1 MPALSAER
9 WRAISPYLD
18 QALDLP
24 TADRAAW
31 LESICARDAGLAV
44 DLQTLLAE
52 QDRVRPSRFLEQSV
66 PLTSRMALTLS
77 LAGQTIGAYSL
88 VSPIGQGS
96 RGSV

>member
-1 MPALSAER
+1 M
-9 WRAISPYLD
+9 
-18 QALDLP
+18 
-24 TADRAAW
+24 
-31 LESICARDAGLAV
+31 

-52 QDRVRPSRFLEQSV
+52 QDRVRLSRFLEQSV